1 MARKRKN
8 SLDNIDKTGLD
19 PQLIKDIENLQAI
32 KSTDSAD
39 QVSEKLEAQASVIRR
54 LYTTDA
60 FMNKMARTG
69 FGQPN
74 LAEGAEYPMTRLT
87 KNYMLFNSLYRGSWI
102 VRKIVDTFPADML
115 KNWITINSSVD
126 PEALQKVEKV
136 IRYTKVKEKLKQGL
150 QWGRLYGGAA
160 ALILIDG
167 QDDQLEEPLEL
178 DNIVPDSFKGLLVFD
193 RWSGIVPGSELI
205 TDISDPDFGLPK
217 YYTINSANT
226 QSNVFVQ
233 EKNNFKVH
241 HSRILRF
248 TGRELPYWEK
258 IQEMYWGE
266 SEVEIAYEELKKR
279 DNTSANL
286 ATMIF
291 LANIRVLK
299 MNDLGQLLGAASEKA
314 KENLYNVLE
323 AQNHLMSNMGIYV
336 MDKED
341 DFAVHNYS
349 FGGLDELY
357 QSFMLDIA
365 GACEM
370 PVTKLFG
377 REPSGWNSTGESDLV
392 QYYDTVSE
400 KQEMYLM
407 PVLDKLL
414 PIICMSALGA
424 VPDNFE
430 WQFNP
435 IRQVSAKDRA
445 DLAQSLIQPILEVFN
460 AGLISKEIALK
471 ELKQQSE
478 TTGLWTSID
487 DDYIRKVSEEEATE
501 GEVYSDEEKKLLESQ
516 TKEDGGINP
525 NDKDDDAPE
534 GHSEPSEV
542 VQDEDDLDD
551 YKVIDSITNMLG
563 SLK

>member
-1 MARKRKN
+1 MAKKKKSRINK
-8 SLDNIDKTGLD
+8 DGLD
-19 PQLIKDIENLQAI
+19 PQLIKDIENLEAI
-32 KSTDSAD
+32 KSTDSAK
-39 QVSEKLEAQASVIRR
+39 VISEKLEKQASVIQR

-87 KNYMLFNSLYRGSWI
+87 KNYQLFNSMYRGSWI
-102 VRKIVDTFPADML
+102 VRKIVDIFPADML
-115 KNWITINSSVD
+115 KNWITISSSIE
-126 PEALQKVEKV
+126 PEALAKIDKT
-136 IRYTKVKEKLKQGL
+136 IRYTKTKEKLKQGL

-167 QDDQLEEPLEL
+167 QEDQLDQPL
-178 DNIVPDSFKGLLVFD
+178 DYDTIVPDSYKGLLVFD
-193 RWSGIVPGSELI
+193 RWSGITPDSELI

-217 YYTINSANT
+217 YYTINT
-226 QSNVFVQ
+226 SNVQTNSFIQ
-233 EKNNFKVH
+233 ERNNFKVH

-248 TGRELPYWEK
+248 AGRELPYWEK

-266 SEVEIAYEELKKR
+266 SEVEIAYEEIKKR

-299 MNDLGQLLGAASEKA
+299 MNDLGQLLGSASKQA
-314 KENLYNVLE
+314 QENLYNVLS
-323 AQNHLMSNMGIYV
+323 AQDHLMSNMGIYV

-341 DFAVHNYS
+341 DFAIHNYS

-377 REPSGWNSTGESDLV
+377 REPSGWNSTGENDLV
-392 QYYDTVSE
+392 QYYDTVAE
-400 KQEMYLM
+400 KQEAYLL
-407 PVLDKLL
+407 PVIDKLL
-414 PIICMSALGA
+414 PIICMSSLGA
-424 VPDNFE
+424 VPDNLE
-430 WQFNP
+430 WEFNP

-445 DLAQSLIQPILEVFN
+445 DLASSLISPILEVFN
-460 AGLISKEIALK
+460 AGLITKEIALK
-471 ELKQQSE
+471 ELKAQSE
-478 TTGLWTSID
+478 ATGMWTSID
-487 DDYIRKVSEEEATE
+487 DEYIKKIGLEESANE
-501 GEVYSDEEKKLLESQ
+501 EVYSDEDKKILENQ
-516 TKEDGGINP
+516 MEGEGDN
-525 NDKDDDAPE
+525 KDTNE
-534 GHSEPSEV
+534 GNERPSEGPSGS
-542 VQDEDDLDD
+542 QEQASDSDD
-551 YKVIDSITNMLG
+551 YEVIDSIYELL
-563 SLK
+563 SKK

>member
-1 MARKRKN
+1 MATRKN
-8 SLDNIDKTGLD
+8 TRNKINKNGLD
-19 PQLIKDIENLQAI
+19 PQLIKDIEELEAI
-32 KSTDSAD
+32 KVTDSAKAIN
-39 QVSEKLEAQASVIRR
+39 EKLEKQASVIQR

-74 LAEGAEYPMTRLT
+74 LAEGAEYPMTRLSR
-87 KNYMLFNSLYRGSWI
+87 NYILFNSMYRGSWI

-115 KNWITINSSVD
+115 KNWITISSSIE
-126 PEALQKVEKV
+126 PEAIRKIEKT

-167 QDDQLEEPLEL
+167 QDDQLDQPLEL
-178 DNIVPDSFKGLLVFD
+178 DSIVPDSFKGLLVFD
-193 RWSGIVPGSELI
+193 RWSGIVPESELI

-217 YYTINSANT
+217 YYTINASNT
-226 QSNVFVQ
+226 QSNAFVQ

-248 TGRELPYWEK
+248 AGRELPYWEK

-266 SEVEIAYEELKKR
+266 SEVEIAYEEIKKR

-299 MNDLGQLLGAASEKA
+299 MNDLGQLLGSASKQA
-314 KENLYNVLE
+314 QENLYNVLS
-323 AQNHLMSNMGIYV
+323 AQDHLMSNMGIYV

-341 DFAVHNYS
+341 DFAIHNYS
-349 FGGLDELY
+349 FSGLDELY

-392 QYYDTVSE
+392 QYYDTVAE
-400 KQEMYLM
+400 KQEMYLL
-407 PVLDKLL
+407 PIIDKLL
-414 PIICMSALGA
+414 PVICMSALGA
-424 VPDNFE
+424 VPDNLE
-430 WQFNP
+430 WDFNP
-435 IRQVSAKDRA
+435 LRQISEKDRA
-445 DLAQSLIQPILEVFN
+445 DLAQSMVQPVLEVFN
-460 AGLISKEIALK
+460 AGLITKEIALK
-471 ELKQQSE
+471 ELKAQSE
-478 TTGLWTSID
+478 ATGMWTSID
-487 DDYIRKVSEEEATE
+487 DEFIKRMAEESEKEE
-501 GEVYSDEEKKLLESQ
+501 EVYSDEEQKLLESQ
-516 TKEDGGINP
+516 MEGDNINNQEEDES
-525 NDKDDDAPE
+525 ASE
-534 GHSEPSEV
+534 GHSGP
-542 VQDEDDLDD
+542 QEDIPETNDD
-551 YKVIDSITNMLG
+551 SQYEVIDSIYN
-563 SLK
+563 SLQKLNKK

>member
-1 MARKRKN
+1 MAK
-8 SLDNIDKTGLD
+8 KTKKSKIVKDGLD
-19 PQLIKDIENLQAI
+19 PQLIKDIEELEAI
-32 KSTDSAD
+32 KTTDSPKAIN
-39 QVSEKLEAQASVIRR
+39 EKLAKQADVIQR

-74 LAEGAEYPMTRLT
+74 LAEGAEYPMVRLT
-87 KNYMLFNSLYRGSWI
+87 RNYQLFNSMYRGSWI
-102 VRKIVDTFPADML
+102 VRKIIDTFPADML
-115 KNWITINSSVD
+115 KNWINISSSIE
-126 PEALQKVEKV
+126 PEALQKIEKT
-136 IRYTKVKEKLKQGL
+136 IRYTKTKEKLKQGL

-167 QDDQLEEPLEL
+167 QDEQLDQPL
-178 DNIVPDSFKGLLVFD
+178 DYDSIVPDSYKGLLVFD
-193 RWSGIVPGSELI
+193 RWSGIVPDSELI

-217 YYTINSANT
+217 YYTINASNT
-226 QSNVFVQ
+226 QSNAFVQ

-299 MNDLGQLLGAASEKA
+299 MNDLGQLLGSASKTA
-314 KENLYNVLE
+314 QENLYNVLS
-323 AQNHLMSNMGIYV
+323 AQDHLMSNMGIYV

-341 DFAVHNYS
+341 DFAIHNYS
-349 FGGLDELY
+349 FSGLDELY

-377 REPSGWNSTGESDLV
+377 REPSGWNSTGENDLV
-392 QYYDTVSE
+392 QYYDTVAE

-407 PVLDKLL
+407 PLIDKLL

-424 VPDNFE
+424 VPDNLE
-430 WQFNP
+430 WEFNP

-445 DLAQSLIQPILEVFN
+445 DLASSIISPILEVFN
-460 AGLISKEIALK
+460 AGLITKEIALK
-471 ELKQQSE
+471 ELKAQSE
-478 TTGLWTSID
+478 ATGMWTSID
-487 DDYIRKVSEEEATE
+487 DEYIKSIGQKENAEE
-501 GEVYSDEEKKLLESQ
+501 EVYSDEEKKQLESQ
-516 TKEDGGINP
+516 MVEGNKDTNEGDEGSSEGPSGSQKQAED
-525 NDKDDDAPE
+525 NDE
-534 GHSEPSEV
+534 YE
-542 VQDEDDLDD
+542 
-551 YKVIDSITNMLG
+551 VIDNIYELLS
-563 SLK
+563 KK

>member
-1 MARKRKN
+1 MASKKKSKINKN
-8 SLDNIDKTGLD
+8 GLD
-19 PQLIKDIENLQAI
+19 PQLIKDIEALEAI
-32 KSTDSAD
+32 QVTDSASAIND
-39 QVSEKLEAQASVIRR
+39 KLAKQADVIQR

-87 KNYMLFNSLYRGSWI
+87 RNYNLFNSLYRGSWI

-115 KNWITINSSVD
+115 KNWINISSSIE
-126 PEALQKVEKV
+126 PEALHKIEKV
-136 IRYTKVKEKLKQGL
+136 IRYTKTKERLKEGL

-167 QDDQLEEPLEL
+167 EDDKLSEPLDL
-178 DNIVPDSFKGLLVFD
+178 DTVVPGSYKGLLVFD
-193 RWSGIVPGSELI
+193 RWSGIVPGSELV
-205 TDISDPDFGLPK
+205 TDISDPDFGLPM
-217 YYTINSANT
+217 YYTINASNT
-226 QSNVFVQ
+226 QSQTFVQ
-233 EKNNFKVH
+233 EKNNYKVH

-266 SEVEIAYEELKKR
+266 SEVEIVYEELKKR

-299 MNDLGQLLGAASEKA
+299 MNDLGQLLGSASKTA
-314 KENLYNVLE
+314 QENLYNVLS
-323 AQNHLMSNMGIYV
+323 AQDHLMSNMGIYV

-341 DFAVHNYS
+341 DFAIHNYS
-349 FGGLDELY
+349 FSGLDELY

-377 REPSGWNSTGESDLV
+377 REPSGWNSTGENDLV

-400 KQEMYLM
+400 KQEMYLL
-407 PVLDKLL
+407 PLIDKLL
-414 PIICMSALGA
+414 PIVCMSALGA
-424 VPDNFE
+424 VPDNLE
-430 WQFNP
+430 WEFNP

-445 DLAQSLIQPILEVFN
+445 DLASSIISPILEVFN
-460 AGLISKEIALK
+460 AGLITKEIALK
-471 ELKQQSE
+471 ELKAQSE
-478 TTGLWTSID
+478 ATGMWTSID
-487 DDYIRKVSEEEATE
+487 DEYIKKVGSEESANE
-501 GEVYSDEEKKLLESQ
+501 EVYSDEEKKMLENQMEGEGDNKDTNEGDESSSEGPSGSQ
-516 TKEDGGINP
+516 EQASD
-525 NDKDDDAPE
+525 
-534 GHSEPSEV
+534 S
-542 VQDEDDLDD
+542 DD
-551 YKVIDSITNMLG
+551 YEVIDSIYELL
-563 SLK
+563 SKK

>member
-1 MARKRKN
+1 MASKKKSKIN
-8 SLDNIDKTGLD
+8 KDGLD
-19 PQLIKDIENLQAI
+19 PQLIKDIEALEAI
-32 KSTDSAD
+32 KVTDSASAIND
-39 QVSEKLEAQASVIRR
+39 KLAKQADVIQR

-87 KNYMLFNSLYRGSWI
+87 RNYNLFNSLYRGSWI

-115 KNWITINSSVD
+115 KNWINISSSIE
-126 PEALQKVEKV
+126 PEALHKIEKV
-136 IRYTKVKEKLKQGL
+136 IRYTKTKERLKEGL

-167 QDDQLEEPLEL
+167 EDDKLNEPLDL
-178 DNIVPDSFKGLLVFD
+178 DTVVPGSYKGLLVFD
-193 RWSGIVPGSELI
+193 RWSGIVPGSELV
-205 TDISDPDFGLPK
+205 TDISDPDFGLPM
-217 YYTINSANT
+217 YYTINASNT
-226 QSNVFVQ
+226 QSQTFVQ
-233 EKNNFKVH
+233 EKNNYKVH

-266 SEVEIAYEELKKR
+266 SEVEIVYEELKKR

-299 MNDLGQLLGAASEKA
+299 MNDLGQLLGSASKTA
-314 KENLYNVLE
+314 QENLYNVLS
-323 AQNHLMSNMGIYV
+323 AQDHLMSNMGIYV

-341 DFAVHNYS
+341 DFAIHNYS
-349 FGGLDELY
+349 FSGLDELY

-377 REPSGWNSTGESDLV
+377 REPSGWNSTGENDLV

-400 KQEMYLM
+400 KQEMYLL
-407 PVLDKLL
+407 PLIDKLL

-424 VPDNFE
+424 VPDNLE
-430 WQFNP
+430 WEFNP

-445 DLAQSLIQPILEVFN
+445 DLASSIISPILEVFN
-460 AGLISKEIALK
+460 AGLITKEIALK
-471 ELKQQSE
+471 ELKAQSE
-478 TTGLWTSID
+478 ATGMWTSID
-487 DDYIRKVSEEEATE
+487 DEYIKKIGSEESANE
-501 GEVYSDEEKKLLESQ
+501 EVYSDEEKKMLENQ
-516 TKEDGGINP
+516 MEGEGDN
-525 NDKDDDAPE
+525 KDTNEGNESSPE
-534 GHSEPSEV
+534 GHSGSQEQAS
-542 VQDEDDLDD
+542 DSDD
-551 YKVIDSITNMLG
+551 YEVIDSIYELL
-563 SLK
+563 SKK

>member
-1 MARKRKN
+1 MAKKKKSRINK
-8 SLDNIDKTGLD
+8 DGLD
-19 PQLIKDIENLQAI
+19 PQLIKDIENLEVI
-32 KSTDSAD
+32 KSTDSAKV
-39 QVSEKLEAQASVIRR
+39 VSEKLEKQASVIQR

-87 KNYMLFNSLYRGSWI
+87 KNYQLFNSMYRGSWI
-102 VRKIVDTFPADML
+102 VRKIVDIFPADML
-115 KNWITINSSVD
+115 KNWITISSSIE
-126 PEALQKVEKV
+126 PEALQKIEKA
-136 IRYTKVKEKLKQGL
+136 IRYTKTKEKLKQGL

-167 QDDQLEEPLEL
+167 QEDQLDQPL
-178 DNIVPDSFKGLLVFD
+178 DYDTIVPDSYKGLLVFD
-193 RWSGIVPGSELI
+193 RWSGITPDSELI

-217 YYTINSANT
+217 YYTINT
-226 QSNVFVQ
+226 SNVQTNSFIQ
-233 EKNNFKVH
+233 ERANFKVH

-248 TGRELPYWEK
+248 AGRELPYWEK

-266 SEVEIAYEELKKR
+266 SEVEIAYEEIKKR

-299 MNDLGQLLGAASEKA
+299 MNDLGQLLGSASKQA
-314 KENLYNVLE
+314 QENLYNVLS
-323 AQNHLMSNMGIYV
+323 AQDHLMSNMGIYV

-341 DFAVHNYS
+341 DFAIHNYS

-377 REPSGWNSTGESDLV
+377 REPSGWNSTGENDLV
-392 QYYDTVSE
+392 QYYDTVAE
-400 KQEMYLM
+400 KQEAYLL
-407 PVLDKLL
+407 PVIDKLL
-414 PIICMSALGA
+414 PIICMSSLGA
-424 VPDNFE
+424 IPDNLE
-430 WQFNP
+430 WEFNP

-445 DLAQSLIQPILEVFN
+445 DLASSIISPILEVFN
-460 AGLISKEIALK
+460 AGLITKEIALK
-471 ELKQQSE
+471 ELKAQSE
-478 TTGLWTSID
+478 ATGMWTSID
-487 DDYIRKVSEEEATE
+487 NEYIKKIASEEASNE
-501 GEVYSDEEKKLLESQ
+501 EVYSDEDKKLLENQ
-516 TKEDGGINP
+516 MEGEEDN
-525 NDKDDDAPE
+525 KDTNE
-534 GHSEPSEV
+534 GNESPSEGPSGP
-542 VQDEDDLDD
+542 QKQASDSDD
-551 YKVIDSITNMLG
+551 YEVIDSIYELL
-563 SLK
+563 SKK